1 MTVTLY
7 KLCLSV
13 DGENEINEHYEK
25 KKKKKTEVCQTTCTW
40 RKIGLKKKLLTC
52 NLLEDQKTCLELLH
66 LVC

>member
-25 KKKKKTEVCQTTCTW
+25 KKKDIEVCQTTCTW
-40 RKIGLKKKLLTC
+40 RKIGLKKKIAYT
-52 NLLEDQKTCLELLH
+52 
-66 LVC
+66 